1 MVGYVDLIVPE
12 MGPGDATSNHT
23 RLLREMLQDRDVPA
37 RIVVGRRAGSDD
49 HDLLARK
56 WKADGDLTILQHS
69 IGSEI
74 AQRIIRARVPVVLN
88 YHNITPARFVEAW
101 QPQHVAGLELGRRQ
115 LRQLA
120 PLTRRGIA
128 DSRFNAHELTDAGVK
143 DVVVTP
149 VLWRMADA
157 ECRDHAAPSDSRSS
171 AATVLFVGRIAPNK
185 CQHDLISAL
194 AVLSRSR
201 PEARLVLVGRGSPDE
216 YLRSLRSLAAR
227 LGMSDRVVFAGEVS
241 EEDLREWYRTA
252 DVFACA
258 SEHEGF
264 GVPLVEAMACSLP
277 VVAYGAAAVTETV
290 SGAGIV
296 LRDKQPATLAAAIDR
311 VLADGRLRGR
321 LRELGVGRAA
331 QLDLAAGRREMWKA
345 LSDLIDV

>member
-1 MVGYVDLIVPE
+1 MAGYVDLLVPE

-23 RLLREMLQDRDVPA
+23 RLLREMLQERDVPV

-56 WKADGDLTILQHS
+56 WKADGDLTILQHT
-69 IGSEI
+69 IGSEV

-88 YHNITPARFVEAW
+88 YHNITPPRFVEAW
-101 QPQHVAGLELGRRQ
+101 WPQHVAGLELGRRQ
-115 LRQLA
+115 LHQLA

-128 DSRFNAHELTDAGVK
+128 DSRFNARDLIDACVE
-143 DVVVTP
+143 DVVVAP
-149 VLWRMADA
+149 VLWRIADA
-157 ECRDHAAPSDSRSS
+157 DRRDHAAPSDRRSS

-185 CQHDLISAL
+185 CQHDLIAAL
-194 AVLSRSR
+194 AVLARSR
-201 PEARLVLVGRGSPDE
+201 PEARLVLVGSSSPDE

-227 LGMSDRVVFAGEVS
+227 LRVSDRVVFAGEVS
-241 EEDLREWYRTA
+241 EGALREWYGRA

-264 GVPLVEAMACSLP
+264 GVPLVEAMACGVP

-296 LRDKQPATLAAAIDR
+296 LCDKQPATLAAAIDR
-311 VLADGRLRGR
+311 VLDDEHLTGR
-321 LRELGVGRAA
+321 LRESGARRAA
-331 QLDLAAGRREMWKA
+331 QLDLVAGRREMWNA
-345 LSDLIDV
+345 LSYLIEV